1 VIANALVATTAICL
15 AVAFWLLQACTFLIP
30 FRAVLVRD
38 YGATLLAWA
47 SVAFVNVFAGCYVVG
62 RTVFLKDTGDKLA
75 HLEKQLRSGA
85 TISQDLR
92 RRLEE

>member
-1 VIANALVATTAICL
+1 MIANALVATTAICL
-15 AVAFWLLQACTFLIP
+15 AVAFWLLQTCTFLIP
-30 FRAVLVRD
+30 FRSVLVRD
-38 YGATLLAWA
+38 YGATLLTWA
-47 SVAFVNVFAGCYVVG
+47 AVAFVNVFVGCYVLG
-62 RTVFLKDTGDKLA
+62 RALFLKDTGDKLA

>member
-1 VIANALVATTAICL
+1 MIANALVATTAICV
-15 AVAFWLLQACTFLIP
+15 AAAFWLLQTCTFLIP
-30 FRAVLVRD
+30 FRAVLMRD
-38 YGATLLAWA
+38 YGGTLLAWA
-47 SVAFVNVFAGCYVVG
+47 VVAFVNVFAGCYAFG
-62 RTVFLKDTGDKLA
+62 RAVFLKDTGDKLA